1 MAEAADQ
8 RDGLEPSGVASGR
21 VWLVIGAVFAL
32 LFSAFALILA
42 FQLIRIR
49 GNLQASAKPFPFPAL
64 ETSVATRMVPDREHG
79 PKPYRELPA
88 PERPARLG
96 EPDPR
101 LLAAERAVAARG
113 PAAYDPLP
121 TGRPR

>member
-1 MAEAADQ
+1 MAEAADE

-21 VWLVIGAVFAL
+21 VWLVVGAVFVL
-32 LFSAFALILA
+32 LFSTFGVILA

-49 GNLQASAKPFPFPAL
+49 GDVQASAKPFPFPAL
-64 ETSVATRMVPDREHG
+64 ETSTAPRMIPDRGHG

-88 PERPARLG
+88 AERPARLG

-113 PAAYDPLP
+113 AAAYDPLP
-121 TGRPR
+121 PSGPR